1 MFLLEIY
8 VVPFSAKILIVD
20 DNETNVEILS
30 EILRY
35 ENYEIVIAYDGEY
48 AIELCNEI
56 EIDLLLLDILLP
68 GINGFEVA
76 RILQSNPKTQDISIL
91 FVSALHETKNI
102 VKALDMGAVDYITKP
117 FQEAEILA
125 RVRSQLKIRRLERE
139 KSFLLRSLK
148 ADLDIAK
155 SNQQNLVSFKFPPS
169 KDYQV
174 YTSYSPMEQVGGDWI
189 TYEVLP
195 SHDLDI
201 LFGDVTGHG
210 VAAAMISL
218 MAIISFKNMTKA
230 FLTPSE
236 CLHWLHNNLSP
247 LIETH
252 FISAIYL
259 RYNPQ
264 NRLLSYSMAGHH
276 PMILI
281 REDKIFRLGTKGF
294 CLLMFPQLVVENK
307 EFYLQEKDRLFLFSD
322 GMYEVP
328 DSEDN
333 YMGDNVFLEEVKKNC
348 HLPPKDFLKAMQD
361 FSLDFGNGQIQ
372 DDMTM
377 LILDIE

>member
-1 MFLLEIY
+1 MQSS
-8 VVPFSAKILIVD
+8 VKILIVD

-35 ENYEIVIAYDGEY
+35 ENYEIVVAYDGEY

-56 EIDLLLLDILLP
+56 EIDLVLLDVLLP

-76 RILQSNPKTQDISIL
+76 RILQSNSKTAEIPIL

-125 RVRSQLKIRRLERE
+125 RVRSQLKIRALEKERNL
-139 KSFLLRSLK
+139 LLRALK
-148 ADLDIAK
+148 NDLDIAK

-169 KDYQV
+169 KDYQIH
-174 YTSYSPMEQVGGDWI
+174 TSYTPMEQVGGDWI
-189 TYEVLP
+189 TYELQP
-195 SHDLDI
+195 SQDLDI

-276 PMILI
+276 AMVLI
-281 REDKIFRLGTKGF
+281 REDKIFKLGTKGF
-294 CLLMFPQLVVENK
+294 CLLMFPQLVLDNK
-307 EFYLQEKDRLFLFSD
+307 DFYLQEKDRLFLFSD

-328 DSEDN
+328 NAEEN
-333 YMGDNVFLEEVKKNC
+333 YMGDLVFLEEVKRNSS
-348 HLPPKDFLKAMQD
+348 LPAKDFLTAMQS
-361 FSLDFGNGQIQ
+361 FSLKYGNGVIH

-377 LILDIE
+377 LVMDIL